1 MVLLALLVLFISF
14 LLVTRRRRSRTT
26 ISIFKSIGTEEAI
39 FANTASAKPAATGRV
54 GEAEKAKY
62 DPESCS
68 HKAERSR
75 NRPIPKYCVLCGGGL
90 KAKRSVASEG
100 RG

>member
-1 MVLLALLVLFISF
+1 M
-14 LLVTRRRRSRTT
+14 LVTRRRSRTT
-26 ISIFKSIGTEEAI
+26 ISIFGGIGTEEAI
-39 FANTASAKPAATGRV
+39 SANTAGAKPAATGRV

-75 NRPIPKYCVLCGGGL
+75 NRPIPKYCVLCGGGP
-90 KAKRSVASEG
+90 KAKRSASEG
-100 RG
+100 ERSQ